1 MLGYLYELFMSFV
14 TLVLGFFGI
23 DLKKKSVSFA
33 DEVEKK
39 DEVQT
44 EEPAKEETAVAESA

>member
-1 MLGYLYELFMSFV
+1 MLSYLYELLMSFV

-33 DEVEKK
+33 DEVDKK
-39 DEVQT
+39 DEVQS
-44 EEPAKEETAVAESA
+44 EEPAKEETPVAESA

>member
-14 TLVLGFFGI
+14 TLILSFFGI

-39 DEVQT
+39 
-44 EEPAKEETAVAESA
+44 EETAEQVSKEETAVVESA

>member
-1 MLGYLYELFMSFV
+1 MLSYLYELLMSFV

-33 DEVEKK
+33 DDFEKK
-39 DEVQT
+39 
-44 EEPAKEETAVAESA
+44 EETAEQVSKEETAVVESA